1 MAEEKT
7 VVERYRKS
15 PFVLDKPKLARM
27 LDIMEQR
34 FAEAQLDFK
43 PTFGITLKKG
53 RQIKTG
59 SMDQLLGFDNSVSN
73 PITGLVIIA
82 DSYSGGPPEKN
93 LFAKLD
99 FDNTSRPIISL
110 EVISSDSKRA
120 AQSFAEL
127 EEQVERTLVMTW
139 MHKINANTLAFGFGI
154 LFLAFIFTAIAFLP
168 SDEVEK
174 SAVYLLSKEERAALS
189 QQAKSALTTDEKVNF
204 LFALQTRQLERSAK
218 PSGTVIRGEDLKR
231 LFSLKVL
238 FISLPI
244 ILVISCLIYLRR
256 KAYPKAVFV
265 WGDWEEHYARI
276 LSIRKTI
283 LTVIILSIFI
293 GVLSNLF
300 VYALVR

>member
-53 RQIKTG
+53 RQIKTR

-127 EEQVERTLVMTW
+127 ARGTGRT
-139 MHKINANTLAFGFGI
+139 NTRHDMDAQNQCKYLSLRFWHSVSCIHIHGNSVLA
-154 LFLAFIFTAIAFLP
+154 
-168 SDEVEK
+168 K
-174 SAVYLLSKEERAALS
+174 
-189 QQAKSALTTDEKVNF
+189 
-204 LFALQTRQLERSAK
+204 
-218 PSGTVIRGEDLKR
+218 
-231 LFSLKVL
+231 
-238 FISLPI
+238 
-244 ILVISCLIYLRR
+244 
-256 KAYPKAVFV
+256 
-265 WGDWEEHYARI
+265 
-276 LSIRKTI
+276 
-283 LTVIILSIFI
+283 
-293 GVLSNLF
+293 
-300 VYALVR
+300 